1 MLSSP
6 SSPPGSLH
14 HTKSGPSIPRTCHRR
29 ARGRRTPAPG
39 PPTAAA
45 QTPAPKSAASFP
57 GGFRTPGPGARPR
70 LGLPCVA
77 SPGPAPSTA
86 EGQTGAA
93 PWRGAAAAGAW
104 RSLSQRRARSAP
116 STSQTRTRQPGQ
128 TTAEPAAGG
137 GVAGAS
143 GPTGLRCPRCPLGSS
158 GHHGTLCVQ
167 GSRSS
172 APVRQEPA
180 TCPSSPPHPSV
191 WFRPGRRGGGR
202 GADAVNVPPSS
213 REVGRRV
220 PGACS

>member
-137 GVAGAS
+137 GGCRSQRPHRPPVSTLPTGELRPPRDALRPGEPQLRARPAGARNL
-143 GPTGLRCPRCPLGSS
+143 PFLAAPPLG
-158 GHHGTLCVQ
+158 LV
-167 GSRSS
+167 S
-172 APVRQEPA
+172 AR
-180 TCPSSPPHPSV
+180 PP
-191 WFRPGRRGGGR
+191 WGREGGGR
-202 GADAVNVPPSS
+202 SKCPAFFARGW
-213 REVGRRV
+213 
-220 PGACS
+220 